1 MPNLEVA
8 PSINRRRAKPHAN
21 LYILRVRDLVYQV
34 AGIFRPDNETHF
46 LETCCDRRMKIVGAR
61 TLREYFGQLTLGAD
75 RERELHNL
83 LQEITA
89 GETRFFRNPSQ
100 LQALREVVIPFL
112 IQEESKLPAKHF
124 RVWSAGC
131 ATGEEPYTLGM
142 VLMEESQGALQ
153 GRTIEVVAT
162 DWNDR
167 RLAKAE
173 GGVYS
178 AESVSAVP
186 PGYREKYFVPQDG
199 RFQVC
204 DELKSRVSFYRLN
217 LLDESKMV
225 FMKEMHV
232 IFCRNVLIYF
242 DGTSKRRLVQHFHHN
257 LSPNGY
263 LFLGKEESLFG
274 IHDSFRLT
282 HFPGAIAYRKTK

>member
-1 MPNLEVA
+1 MPKTEAASQATQQGARNL
-8 PSINRRRAKPHAN
+8 AN
-21 LYILRVRDLVYQV
+21 QYLFRVRDLVYRV
-34 AGIFRPDNETHF
+34 AGIFRPNNELHF
-46 LETCCDRRMKIVGAR
+46 LEDCCERRMKVVGAHS
-61 TLREYFGQLTLGAD
+61 LREYFGQLTLGAD
-75 RERELHNL
+75 REREMHSL

-100 LQALREVVIPFL
+100 LKALREVVIPAL
-112 IQEESKLPAKHF
+112 LEAEAKLPAKHF

-131 ATGEEPYTLGM
+131 ATGEEPYTLAM
-142 VLMEESQGALQ
+142 VLMEELEGALQ

-173 GGVYS
+173 EGVYG
-178 AESVSAVP
+178 AESLSTVP
-186 PGYREKYFVPQDG
+186 PEYQKKYFVPQDG
-199 RFQVC
+199 CFQVC
-204 DELKSRVSFYRLN
+204 DEIKSCVSFYRLN

-225 FMKEMHV
+225 FMKEMHA

-242 DGTSKRRLVQHFHHN
+242 DGTSKRRLVQHFYHN
-257 LSPNGY
+257 LVPHGF

-274 IHDSFRLT
+274 IHDDFRLI
-282 HFPGAIAYRKTK
+282 HFPGTIAYRKT